1 MAPCPIFCPRR
12 QRLIEKFL
20 KAVSEHHRLQ
30 TLQLESLVK
39 GEGFRTHERQ
49 IAEARERRDRAKYAI
64 LAHEDSHGC

>member
-1 MAPCPIFCPRR
+1 M
-12 QRLIEKFL
+12 
-20 KAVSEHHRLQ
+20 KAVTEHHRLQ

-39 GEGFRTHERQ
+39 GEGFLIYEGQ